1 LDAQQEGGEDLMMAM
16 ELEMEARNPSSAAFR
31 QQPQT
36 AVGRRLAWVL
46 SFAVPGLG
54 MFTEG
59 ATACAVAFEAIAEDG
74 RRCPALHIVQYW
86 QSCPDVVLLGL
97 QRTLS
102 SPWAT

>member
-1 LDAQQEGGEDLMMAM
+1 MVAM

-59 ATACAVAFEAIAEDG
+59 AAAACWSSDWQPCMSDATAACTPSSTGEACLTWSCCQRSVLCLFG
-74 RRCPALHIVQYW
+74 G
-86 QSCPDVVLLGL
+86 QSDTGV
-97 QRTLS
+97 
-102 SPWAT
+102 

>member
-1 LDAQQEGGEDLMMAM
+1 MMAM

-36 AVGRRLAWVL
+36 ALGRRLAWVL

-59 ATACAVAFEAIAEDG
+59 AAAYSLAIEAGHHASLTLPYAS
-74 RRCPALHIVQYW
+74 CNAALARL
-86 QSCPDVVLLGL
+86 P
-97 QRTLS
+97 
-102 SPWAT
+102 